1 MKAHGRAL
9 RRDYERS
16 TTNSKTV
23 KGLLLRVIGAMH
35 VGLKMEGLE
44 LCGADD
50 AEDVADAPTA
60 VWLRTASCRI
70 LDAALD
76 DDLDDFKK
84 NTLFMASALDALS
97 SSLFVQDIEED
108 KSNHAR
114 IVRIVERVVSLKE
127 TGSRTDLQKSALDLI
142 TAHAHALKHELVKIS
157 AKLFRILLNLRMAN
171 NKDLS
176 RCAAAA
182 YDEFLR
188 ALSDAF
194 TCETTSTRDMR
205 GTLLETI
212 LKDIISVLDD
222 DEKSERDKSACIRA
236 MGKFAAP
243 ALTLLSGEYSEV
255 NSYMGRLGLS
265 LIHI

>member
-1 MKAHGRAL
+1 MRA
-9 RRDYERS
+9 R
-16 TTNSKTV
+16 TT
-23 KGLLLRVIGAMH
+23 L
-35 VGLKMEGLE
+35 
-44 LCGADD
+44 
-50 AEDVADAPTA
+50 EDVADAPTA

-157 AKLFRILLNLRMAN
+157 AKLFRILLNLRTAN

-176 RCAAAA
+176 RSWGGFRLTMNFCA
-182 YDEFLR
+182 
-188 ALSDAF
+188 
-194 TCETTSTRDMR
+194 
-205 GTLLETI
+205 
-212 LKDIISVLDD
+212 
-222 DEKSERDKSACIRA
+222 
-236 MGKFAAP
+236 P
-243 ALTLLSGEYSEV
+243 
-255 NSYMGRLGLS
+255 
-265 LIHI
+265 